1 MAANGTVTAHNG
13 VRRRIQT
20 AGGSCSD
27 VLPQVK
33 LEGPVHLNNGGSNVN
48 RHSRLTTDFPP
59 TTLLIQLC
67 IAVTPGGHMAVCLVS
82 QSS

>member
-13 VRRRIQT
+13 VRRKIQT

-48 RHSRLTTDFPP
+48 RHSAFKPELP
-59 TTLLIQLC
+59 TLMPLLIQLC
-67 IAVTPGGHMAVCLVS
+67 IAVTPGGHMAVCLLI
-82 QSS
+82 